1 MRRVARP
8 LRVHGGAGRGHSHCG
23 AEQEGE
29 GPPVRRGA
37 EEGEARG
44 GTMKR
49 AEAPLDDG
57 AAAGGGDGGEG
68 EEQQGGGRT
77 KDVEQILLGEGG
89 LTEVGRTGI
98 PGAAAAEAERAGR
111 RQRAQRHLGGVD
123 EGGLG
128 WGGDGASPADVESRA
143 RSVPVASR

>member
-1 MRRVARP
+1 LSCTVRRVARP

-29 GPPVRRGA
+29 GPPVRRGG

-57 AAAGGGDGGEG
+57 AVAGGGDGGEG
-68 EEQQGGGRT
+68 EEQQGGGRA

-89 LTEVGRTGI
+89 LAEVGRTGMA
-98 PGAAAAEAERAGR
+98 GGGGGGMSRAEAESAAAVNAG
-111 RQRAQRHLGGVD
+111 LT
-123 EGGLG
+123 G
-128 WGGDGASPADVESRA
+128 W
-143 RSVPVASR
+143 

>member
-57 AAAGGGDGGEG
+57 AVAGGGDGGEG
-68 EEQQGGGRT
+68 EEQQGGGRA

-89 LTEVGRTGI
+89 LAEVGRTGMA
-98 PGAAAAEAERAGR
+98 GGGGGGMSWAEAESAAALR
-111 RQRAQRHLGGVD
+111 GVD

-128 WGGDGASPADVESRA
+128 WGGDGASPADMESRA